1 MSWTDTVGNFAKKLQ
16 GNGFANDIGL
26 PTLMF
31 DLASVSSN
39 DKNWVG
45 DAFNLAG
52 DTFRS
57 SVLAASFPVRKA
69 AGFTIQKGDIV
80 FDKEFD
86 SFDYIWVVTTDFLA
100 NGGDKMSF
108 FQQATARIETN
119 VLLRDVLMD
128 AVRAQQEIGK
138 ENYTARINW

>member
-1 MSWTDTVGNFAKKLQ
+1 LSWTDTVGNFAKKLQ

-52 DTFRS
+52 DSFRS
-57 SVLAASFPVRKA
+57 SVLAASFPIRKVSGFA
-69 AGFTIQKGDIV
+69 IQEGFT
-80 FDKEFD
+80 
-86 SFDYIWVVTTDFLA
+86 SSSNAFL
-100 NGGDKMSF
+100 
-108 FQQATARIETN
+108 R
-119 VLLRDVLMD
+119 
-128 AVRAQQEIGK
+128 
-138 ENYTARINW
+138 NWWSLSS

>member
-1 MSWTDTVGNFAKKLQ
+1 MKLPIKAKS
-16 GNGFANDIGL
+16 DISAYL
-26 PTLMF
+26 
-31 DLASVSSN
+31 
-39 DKNWVG
+39 
-45 DAFNLAG
+45 
-52 DTFRS
+52 
-57 SVLAASFPVRKA
+57 KA
-69 AGFTIQKGDIV
+69 TGGEPIAGFTIQKGDIV